1 MEKIIENVGFLKA
14 VFDKLGVFKPIII
27 GIIEIIIV
35 VVLVKLLSV
44 VVVGII
50 NRAFK
55 KYTQKYG
62 KQRKTVTVNKISV
75 YVTKII
81 IYFLGVV
88 AVLDIFGLG
97 STVTSLLATAGIG
110 GIAIGFG
117 AQSLVKDVIT
127 GAFILMED
135 QIAIGDYVLISGVTG
150 TIEDI
155 TLRTTKLRDFNG
167 EQHIVPNGQ
176 ITVVTNYSRGTTR
189 AVVDMPL
196 PYEEDV
202 NHIRNILEAALEEI
216 SKEECFAEKPQVC
229 GIVEFAG
236 SAVMMRL
243 VGQCHSMRHGEG
255 ARLIREAAYKSY
267 KENGIDVPYNKIEIL
282 GGKENKNEKHA

>member
-1 MEKIIENVGFLKA
+1 MERIIDSIGFLKA
-14 VFDKLGVFKPIII
+14 IFDKLGSFKPVIIS
-27 GIIEIIIV
+27 IIDIIV
-35 VVLVKLLSV
+35 VLILVKLVSTV
-44 VVVGII
+44 VIGII

-55 KYTQKYG
+55 GYTQKHG
-62 KQRKTVTVNKISV
+62 QERKTVTVNKITV
-75 YVTKII
+75 YVTKFI
-81 IYFLGVV
+81 IYFFGIV
-88 AVLDIFGLG
+88 AILDILGLG
-97 STVTSLLATAGIG
+97 TTVTSLLATAGIG
-110 GIAIGFG
+110 GVAIGFG

-176 ITVVTNYSRGTTR
+176 ITVVTNYSRGNTR

-196 PYEEDV
+196 PYEEDAERV
-202 NHIRNILEAALEEI
+202 KEILEDALEEI
-216 SKEECFAEKPQVC
+216 SNAECFAEKPTVF

-236 SAVMMRL
+236 SAVMIRL
-243 VGQCHSMRHGEG
+243 IGQCHSMRHGEG
-255 ARLIREAAYKSY
+255 ARLIREAAYKAY
-267 KENGIDVPYNKIEIL
+267 KGNGIDVPYNKIEIL
-282 GGKENKNEKHA
+282 GGKENKNEKDA

>member
-1 MEKIIENVGFLKA
+1 MEKIIENIGFLKA
-14 VFDKLGVFKPIII
+14 FFDKLGFFKPVII

-35 VVLVKLLSV
+35 VALVKLLSA

-55 KYTQKYG
+55 KYTKKYG

-88 AVLDIFGLG
+88 ALLDIFGLG

-202 NHIRNILEAALEEI
+202 NHIKSILEAALEEI
-216 SKEECFAEKPQVC
+216 SKEECFAEKPKVF

-255 ARLIREAAYKSY
+255 ARLIREAAYKAY
-267 KENGIDVPYNKIEIL
+267 KEEL
-282 GGKENKNEKHA
+282 

>member
-1 MEKIIENVGFLKA
+1 MENIIENIGFLKA
-14 VFDKLGVFKPIII
+14 FFDKLGVFKPVII

-44 VVVGII
+44 VIVGII

-62 KQRKTVTVNKISV
+62 TKRKTVTVNKISV

-88 AVLDIFGLG
+88 AILDIFGLG

-167 EQHIVPNGQ
+167 EQHTVPNGQ

-202 NHIRNILEAALEEI
+202 NRIRNILEAALEEI
-216 SKEECFAEKPQVC
+216 SNEECFAQKPKVF

-255 ARLIREAAYKSY
+255 ARLIREAAYKAY

-282 GGKENKNEKHA
+282 GGKENENEKDA